1 MKAADRRDGATRP
14 ARGVLRV
21 CAWLVPP
28 DRRAEWR
35 RQWDADLACQAAFLE
50 AAGRD
55 PRAVRRDLFTRS
67 LGAARHAL
75 WFRIRQWRTLMIFQD
90 LKHASRSLM
99 QRPGF
104 TAAIVL
110 TLGLAIG
117 ANATIFSWMDA
128 LVLNPLPGVPRASEL
143 VAVRF
148 ATPARSNLSFSYPNY
163 RDVRDSRPHGL
174 TGLAVHEMMP
184 VSLRVDGAPERA
196 WAQLSSGNLF
206 EVLQVPAA
214 LGRPLQPSDESAI
227 GQSFVAVIS
236 DRLWRTRFAADPDI
250 LDRTVGLNGHGFT
263 IVGVAPP
270 AFRGAVN
277 GLAMDLWVPVT
288 MHGVLSG
295 RSLLEAR
302 GSGWLS
308 GIGRRTPGTADSEVT
323 ASLRVIAARLAAD
336 HKIGDD
342 RTLRAV
348 PLSED
353 GAAAVLLPVVSVV
366 MAVVGLVLL
375 IACANVS
382 GLLLARGVSRR
393 HEIAIRTALGASRF
407 RLARQL
413 FLESLLLAALGGAAG
428 LTIAV
433 WTSGGLDAL
442 LPPLP
447 FPVLIGATLNA
458 RVLLFSAGIVVLT
471 TIVFGLAPA
480 LHGSRPPAQQAL
492 RSARASTGG
501 PGRTRMRGLL
511 VVSQVALAM
520 VLLIAAGLFVRTL
533 DNAYDV
539 DPGFTRRDAVLA
551 SFDLSSAGYSP
562 ERGRAFFD
570 EVVARMEALPGV
582 ESASLSTMVP
592 LTIGGGSDTS
602 PIIEG
607 YTRAPEE
614 DVTVYYG
621 MVGPGYFST
630 MGIPI
635 VAGRPIDARDRDGR
649 GPVVVINETMARRYW
664 QGRDPVGGR
673 LRAGAD
679 WLTVAG
685 VAADGKYGSLSEPAL
700 SVMYFPIQQFYR
712 ANPVLHVATRG
723 PAGPVIG
730 AVRQAVAGL
739 SPDLA
744 LFDVRTLDEHLQMSV
759 AIPRMAALL
768 LGIFGGVAL
777 LLAAVGLYGL
787 IAFVVGQRTREIGVR
802 MALGADRADI
812 LRQVL
817 GQGARLAAAGL
828 VAGAGLAALATPLMA
843 SLLVDVSPTDVT
855 TFVATGALLLGVA
868 LAAAWLP
875 AARAARVDPVDA
887 LRAD

>member
-1 MKAADRRDGATRP
+1 MKAADRHDGATRP
-14 ARGVLRV
+14 ARAIVAL
-21 CAWLVPP
+21 CARLVPA
-28 DRRAEWR
+28 DRRTEWR
-35 RQWDADLACQAAFLE
+35 RQWDADLAGQAAFLHG
-50 AAGRD
+50 AGSD
-55 PRAVRRDLFTRS
+55 PRAVRRDLLTRS

-90 LKHASRSLM
+90 LRYAWRSLL

-163 RDVRDSRPHGL
+163 RDVRDSAPAGL
-174 TGLAVHEMMP
+174 TGLAVHDMLP
-184 VSLRVDGAPERA
+184 ISLRIDGAPERA

-214 LGRPLQPSDESAI
+214 MGRPLLPADEAAI
-227 GQSFVAVIS
+227 GQSFVTVIS

-250 LDRTVGLNGHGFT
+250 LGRVVGLNGHGFT

-270 AFRGAVN
+270 EFRGAVN
-277 GLAMDLWVPVT
+277 GLSMDLWVPVT

-295 RSLLEAR
+295 RSLLDAR

-308 GIGRRTPGTADSEVT
+308 GIARKAPAAADGEAE
-323 ASLRVIAARLAAD
+323 ASLRVIAERLAAE
-336 HKIGDD
+336 HPTNEG
-342 RTLRAV
+342 RTLRAA

-382 GLLLARGVSRR
+382 GLLLARGVSRA

-413 FLESLLLAALGGAAG
+413 FLESLLLAALGGLAG
-428 LTIAV
+428 VTIAV

-447 FPVLIGATLNA
+447 FPVLVGATLNV

-480 LHGSRPPAQQAL
+480 LHGSRAPAQQAL
-492 RSARASTGG
+492 RSARSSGG
-501 PGRTRMRGLL
+501 SRGRTRMRGAL

-520 VLLIAAGLFVRTL
+520 VLLISAGLFVRTL

-551 SFDLSSAGYSP
+551 SFDLSSAGYTP

-570 EVVARMEALPGV
+570 EVIARMEALPGV
-582 ESASLSTMVP
+582 ERASLSTMVP

-607 YTRAPEE
+607 YTPAPDE

-635 VAGRPIDARDRDGR
+635 VAGRPIDVRDRDGR
-649 GPVVVINETMARRYW
+649 GLVVVVNETMARRYW
-664 QGRDPVGGR
+664 QGRDPIGGR

-679 WLTVAG
+679 WATVIG

-712 ANPVLHVATRG
+712 ADPVLHVATRG
-723 PAGPVIG
+723 PAEPVIG
-730 AVRQAVAGL
+730 SVRQAVAGL
-739 SPDLA
+739 APDLA
-744 LFDVRTLDEHLQMSV
+744 LFDMRTLEEHMQMSV

-828 VAGAGLAALATPLMA
+828 VAGTGLAALATPLMS
-843 SLLVDVSPTDVT
+843 SLLVDVSPTDAT